1 VTCSVHLVE
10 NGLVVLHSAVFL
22 SELDLLGEVSLP
34 VGMELARMG
43 SVRLSNQDGVRHSFF
58 GLDCLRVWNVVV
70 ALSVNHVD
78 WYGYLVEWDRNLV
91 VFHVN
96 EHCFPELF
104 WPAST

>member
-58 GLDCLRVWNVVV
+58 WLGLPESMECRCRTLRE
-70 ALSVNHVD
+70 S
-78 WYGYLVEWDRNLV
+78 YGLVRL
-91 VFHVN
+91 
-96 EHCFPELF
+96 LGRMGL
-104 WPAST
+104 